1 MNQDRALRKITE
13 GVKRFRL
20 VGRQETGVLGRA
32 DGVIAV
38 PDRPGYAY
46 VRVQRPGGDVL
57 GVYRCNLRLRMNTP
71 VKIAT
76 DPLTGEQIVID
87 ADWDTADLL
96 DERDD
101 VLLLPQ
107 HAHTHEWRADADDR
121 IDWLHPQQ
129 MYFWRVQ
136 PLTGTPGSVTVLPGV
151 MFKGGQLYWK
161 ATADTVDLSG
171 YYPIS
176 GYTWIILT
184 IDIAFA
190 YHVVTGTPPVKNP
203 GDLPPLTLG
212 EFALA
217 ALKLTAGADLN
228 MFTDI
233 IPLWPVDQFDAS
245 SLGGEVVIQ
254 EDGIVVGTDYP
265 LITGAWVLLG
275 GETGECGHDL
285 RGMHVQWDTDKA
297 FFGLIDHGTD
307 RKDAAIIFGDNYLT
321 DRLIFGYCDTL
332 GALSELVI
340 LTPDGALVAVDTV
353 ATGDW
358 QAGDLPISGR
368 WSKIGHIPTFAG
380 LYAGEGLVAAFESAV
395 AGLGIVDLT
404 THKDLV
410 LAYLQA
416 TAGDTIR
423 VAFVTETGG
432 LEDVLTIERDGDMTP
447 AAGATFDG
455 VDVGEHDHS
464 GAGEG
469 GTVEF
474 VSLGDTPNAY
484 TGMGGKVVSVK
495 SDETGL
501 EFTPGGGGGGGGD
514 VAITFQ
520 AKYWTMDGPLAVA
533 DEVGG
538 VWRVMENFAVTAV
551 TMYLYATGSAGSTLI
566 DMDYSQDGG
575 ATWTTLFTTPGNRP
589 AILAGATDKRAVS
602 VPDVTLLFAG
612 DVIRLNLDQ
621 VAAGARGLSAQI
633 DGEVHL
639 MSPTLY
645 AVTLTSADTEYS
657 QALPAGLRAL
667 SFKAR
672 TSVAIRWAFATGKVA
687 APTDPYE
694 TLAAGQTYFKENLVG
709 ASLTMYL
716 ASATAGTVVEVEV
729 WA

>member
-1 MNQDRALRKITE
+1 MSQDRALRQIAE

-32 DGVIAV
+32 DGTCAV

-46 VRVQRPGGDVL
+46 VRVQRPGGEVE
-57 GVYRCNLRLRMNTP
+57 GIYPCSLRLRPNTP
-71 VKIAT
+71 VKIET
-76 DPLTGEQIVID
+76 DPLTGQQVVVD

-101 VLLLPQ
+101 VLLIPQ
-107 HAHTHEWRADADDR
+107 HASTHEWREDADDR

-151 MFKGGQLYWK
+151 MFKGGSLYWK
-161 ATADTVDLSG
+161 TTTDTVDLSS
-171 YYPIS
+171 YYPVS

-217 ALKLTAGADLN
+217 AIKLTAGVDLN
-228 MFTDI
+228 MFTDF
-233 IPLWPVDQFDAS
+233 IPLWPVDQFDGSA
-245 SLGGEVVIQ
+245 LGGEVIIQ
-254 EDGIVVGTDYP
+254 DDGIVVGTDYP
-265 LITGAWVLLG
+265 LITGAWVLVG

-297 FFGLIDHGTD
+297 FFGLVDHGTD
-307 RKDAAIIFGDNYLT
+307 RKDTAIIFGDNAD
-321 DRLIFGYCDTL
+321 DRLFIGFCDTGGVL
-332 GALSELVI
+332 TELV
-340 LTPDGALVAVDTV
+340 TVAPDGTLVAADAV
-353 ATGDW
+353 A
-358 QAGDLPISGR
+358 AGDYQDGVLTAQWARIS
-368 WSKIGHIPTFAG
+368 ILDAFAG
-380 LYAGEGLVAAFESAV
+380 LYDAVGLYSVWAETAAALV
-395 AGLGIVDLT
+395 VVDFT
-404 THKDLV
+404 THKDAV
-410 LAYLQA
+410 LAMRQA
-416 TAGDTIR
+416 AVGDQFR
-423 VAFVTETGG
+423 VCFITETGG
-432 LEDVLTIERDGDMTP
+432 LEDVLTIARDGDLTP

-455 VDVGEHDHS
+455 VDVGAHDHS

-469 GTVEF
+469 GTVNF
-474 VSLGDTPNAY
+474 ISLGQVPAAF
-484 TGMGGKVVSVK
+484 TGAGGKVVSVK
-495 SDETGL
+495 ADETGL
-501 EFTPGGGGGGGGD
+501 EFTTGGSGGGGGD
-514 VAITFQ
+514 VNLTFQ
-520 AKYWTMDGPLAVA
+520 ARYWTVDGPLAVA

-538 VWRVMENFAVTAV
+538 VWRVMQNFSISTVTA
-551 TMYLYATGSAGSTLI
+551 YLYVTGSASSTI
-566 DMDYSQDGG
+566 VDFERSADGG
-575 ATWTTLFTTPGNRP
+575 ATWATLFTTPGLRP
-589 AILAGATDKRAVS
+589 TIAAGAADKRASS
-602 VPDVTLLFAG
+602 VPDATLLFAG
-612 DVIRLNLDQ
+612 ELLRLNIDQ
-621 VAAGARGLSAQI
+621 VATGARGLSAQI
-633 DGEVHL
+633 DGEVAL

-687 APTDPYE
+687 TPTDPYE

-709 ASLTMYL
+709 AAVTLYL